1 MKYFSVKELKKKGFK
16 KIGKNV
22 QISKNVNFYNFR
34 GSIGSNCR
42 IDDNCVFIGK
52 ISIGNYVHI
61 AAFNLL
67 SASRHNNKITV
78 SSFTGIG
85 PRCYIS
91 CSTEDYLSDDISNP
105 TIKKKLRK
113 NIIFSDIVIGENVL
127 VGAGCSIIPRNNK
140 KINIGDNVSIATNT
154 IIFNTIRNNSV
165 VYNPYFFKKNLLRI
179 KKNINAKKIKKNNL
193 FFDNLRKNLEI
204 FG

>member
-85 PRCYIS
+85 PKCYIS
-91 CSTEDYLSDDISNP
+91 CSTEDYLADDISNP
-105 TIKKKLRK
+105 TINKKLRK

-140 KINIGDNVSIATNT
+140 KINIGNNVSIATNT

-165 VYNPYFFKKNLLRI
+165 VYNPYFFKNNSLKI
-179 KKNINAKKIKKNNL
+179 KKNINSKKIKKILN
-193 FFDNLRKNLEI
+193 K
-204 FG
+204 

>member
-91 CSTEDYLSDDISNP
+91 CSTEDYLADDISNP

-127 VGAGCSIIPRNNK
+127 VGAGCTIIPRNNK
-140 KINIGDNVSIATNT
+140 KINIGNNVSIATNT

-165 VYNPYFFKKNLLRI
+165 VYNPYFFKNNSLKI
-179 KKNINAKKIKKNNL
+179 KKNINSKKIKKILN
-193 FFDNLRKNLEI
+193 K
-204 FG
+204 

>member
-42 IDDNCVFIGK
+42 IDDNCIFIGK
-52 ISIGNYVHI
+52 ISIGNHVHI

-91 CSTEDYLSDDISNP
+91 CSTEDYLADDISNP

-127 VGAGCSIIPRNNK
+127 VGAGCTIIPRNNK
-140 KINIGDNVSIATNT
+140 RINIGNNVSIATNT

-165 VYNPYFFKKNLLRI
+165 VYNPYLFKNNSLKI
-179 KKNINAKKIKKNNL
+179 KKNINSKKIK
-193 FFDNLRKNLEI
+193 EI
-204 FG
+204 LNK

>member
-22 QISKNVNFYNFR
+22 QISKNVNFYNFK

-52 ISIGNYVHI
+52 INIGNHVHI

-67 SASRHNNKITV
+67 SASRHKNKITV

-91 CSTEDYLSDDISNP
+91 CSTEDYLADDISNP
-105 TIKKKLRK
+105 TINKKLRK

-127 VGAGCSIIPRNNK
+127 VGSGCTIIPRNKK
-140 KINIGDNVSIATNT
+140 KINIGNNVSIATNT

-165 VYNPYFFKKNLLRI
+165 VYNPYFFKNNSLKI
-179 KKNINAKKIKKNNL
+179 KKNINSKKIKKILN
-193 FFDNLRKNLEI
+193 K
-204 FG
+204 

>member
-22 QISKNVNFYNFR
+22 QISKNVNFHNFK

-91 CSTEDYLSDDISNP
+91 CSTEDYLADDISNP
-105 TIKKKLRK
+105 TINKKLRK

-127 VGAGCSIIPRNNK
+127 VGAGCTIIPRNNK
-140 KINIGDNVSIATNT
+140 KINIGNNVSIATNT

-165 VYNPYFFKKNLLRI
+165 VYNPYLFKNNSLKI
-179 KKNINAKKIKKNNL
+179 KKNINSKKIKKILN
-193 FFDNLRKNLEI
+193 K
-204 FG
+204 

>member
-22 QISKNVNFYNFR
+22 QISKKVNFYNCR
-34 GSIGSNCR
+34 GTIGSNCR
-42 IDDNCVFIGK
+42 IDDNCIFVGK
-52 ISIGNYVHI
+52 ISIGSHVHI

-78 SSFTGIG
+78 SNFTGIG

-91 CSTEDYLSDDISNP
+91 CSTEDYLADDISNP
-105 TIKKKLRK
+105 TINKKLRR

-127 VGAGCSIIPRNNK
+127 IGAGCTIIPRNNK
-140 KINIGDNVSIATNT
+140 KINIGNNVSIATNT
-154 IIFNTIRNNSV
+154 IISNTIRNNSV
-165 VYNPYFFKKNLLRI
+165 VYNPFLFKNNSLKI
-179 KKNINAKKIKKNNL
+179 KKNINSNRVKKNLN
-193 FFDNLRKNLEI
+193 K
-204 FG
+204 

>member
-91 CSTEDYLSDDISNP
+91 CSTEDYLADDISNP

-127 VGAGCSIIPRNNK
+127 VGAGCTIMPRNNK

-154 IIFNTIRNNSV
+154 IIFNTIRNDSV
-165 VYNPYFFKKNLLRI
+165 VYNPYLFKNNSLKI
-179 KKNINAKKIKKNNL
+179 KKNINSKKIKKILN
-193 FFDNLRKNLEI
+193 K
-204 FG
+204 

>member
-1 MKYFSVKELKKKGFK
+1 MEYFSVKELKKKGFK

-78 SSFTGIG
+78 SNFTGIG

-91 CSTEDYLSDDISNP
+91 CSTEDYLADDISNP
-105 TIKKKLRK
+105 TINKKLRK

-127 VGAGCSIIPRNNK
+127 VGAGCTIIPRNNK
-140 KINIGDNVSIATNT
+140 RINIGNNVSIATNT

-165 VYNPYFFKKNLLRI
+165 VYNPYLFKNNSLKI
-179 KKNINAKKIKKNNL
+179 KKNINSKKIKQILNK
-193 FFDNLRKNLEI
+193 
-204 FG
+204 

>member
-85 PRCYIS
+85 PKCYIS
-91 CSTEDYLSDDISNP
+91 CSTEDYLADDISNP
-105 TIKKKLRK
+105 TINKKLRK

-127 VGAGCSIIPRNNK
+127 VGAGCTIIPRNNK
-140 KINIGDNVSIATNT
+140 KINIGNNVSIATNT

-165 VYNPYFFKKNLLRI
+165 VYNPYFFKNNSLKI
-179 KKNINAKKIKKNNL
+179 KKNINSKKIKKILN
-193 FFDNLRKNLEI
+193 K
-204 FG
+204 

>member
-22 QISKNVNFYNFR
+22 QISKNVNFYNFK

-52 ISIGNYVHI
+52 ISIGNHVHI

-91 CSTEDYLSDDISNP
+91 CSTEDYLADDISNP

-127 VGAGCSIIPRNNK
+127 VGAGCTIMPRNNK

-154 IIFNTIRNNSV
+154 IIFNTIRNDSV
-165 VYNPYFFKKNLLRI
+165 VYNPYLFKNNSLKI
-179 KKNINAKKIKKNNL
+179 KKNINSKKIKQILNK
-193 FFDNLRKNLEI
+193 
-204 FG
+204 

>member
-91 CSTEDYLSDDISNP
+91 CSTEDYLADDISNP
-105 TIKKKLRK
+105 TINKKLRK

-127 VGAGCSIIPRNNK
+127 VGAGCTIIPKNNK
-140 KINIGDNVSIATNT
+140 KINIGNNVSIATNT

-165 VYNPYFFKKNLLRI
+165 VYNPYFFKNNSLKI
-179 KKNINAKKIKKNNL
+179 KKNINSKKIKKKLN
-193 FFDNLRKNLEI
+193 K
-204 FG
+204 

>member
-1 MKYFSVKELKKKGFK
+1 MKYFSAKELKKKGFK

-22 QISKNVNFYNFR
+22 QISKNVNFYNFK

-91 CSTEDYLSDDISNP
+91 CSTEDYLADDISNP
-105 TIKKKLRK
+105 TINKKLRK

-127 VGAGCSIIPRNNK
+127 VGAGCTIIPRNNK
-140 KINIGDNVSIATNT
+140 RINIGNNVSIATNT

-165 VYNPYFFKKNLLRI
+165 VYNPYFFKNNSLKI
-179 KKNINAKKIKKNNL
+179 KKNINSKKIKKILN
-193 FFDNLRKNLEI
+193 K
-204 FG
+204 

>member
-22 QISKNVNFYNFR
+22 QISKNVNFYNFK

-91 CSTEDYLSDDISNP
+91 CSTEDYLADDISNP
-105 TIKKKLRK
+105 TINKKLRK
-113 NIIFSDIVIGENVL
+113 NIIFSDIAIGENVL
-127 VGAGCSIIPRNNK
+127 VGAGCTIIPRNKK
-140 KINIGDNVSIATNT
+140 KINIGNNVSIATNT

-165 VYNPYFFKKNLLRI
+165 VYNPYFFKNNSLKI
-179 KKNINAKKIKKNNL
+179 KKNINSKKIKKKLN
-193 FFDNLRKNLEI
+193 K
-204 FG
+204 

>member
-1 MKYFSVKELKKKGFK
+1 MKYFSVNELKKKGFK

-22 QISKNVNFYNFR
+22 QISKKVNFYNFK

-42 IDDNCVFIGK
+42 IDDNCIFVGK
-52 ISIGNYVHI
+52 ISIGSHVHI

-67 SASRHNNKITV
+67 SASRHNNKITI
-78 SSFTGIG
+78 SNFTGIG

-91 CSTEDYLSDDISNP
+91 CSTEDYLADDISNP
-105 TIKKKLRK
+105 TISKNLRK

-127 VGAGCSIIPRNNK
+127 VGAGCTIMPRNNK

-165 VYNPYFFKKNLLRI
+165 VYNPYLFKNNSLKI
-179 KKNINAKKIKKNNL
+179 KKNINLKKIKKILN
-193 FFDNLRKNLEI
+193 K
-204 FG
+204 

>member
-85 PRCYIS
+85 PKCYIS
-91 CSTEDYLSDDISNP
+91 CSTEDYLADDISNP
-105 TIKKKLRK
+105 TINKKLRK

-127 VGAGCSIIPRNNK
+127 VGAGCTIMPRNNK

-154 IIFNTIRNNSV
+154 IIFNTIRNDSV
-165 VYNPYFFKKNLLRI
+165 VYNPYLFKNNSLKI
-179 KKNINAKKIKKNNL
+179 KKNINSKKIKKILN
-193 FFDNLRKNLEI
+193 K
-204 FG
+204 

>member
-78 SSFTGIG
+78 SNFTGIG

-91 CSTEDYLSDDISNP
+91 CSTEDYLADDISNP

-165 VYNPYFFKKNLLRI
+165 VYNPYLFKNNSLKI
-179 KKNINAKKIKKNNL
+179 KKNINSKKIK
-193 FFDNLRKNLEI
+193 EI
-204 FG
+204 LNK

>member
-78 SSFTGIG
+78 SNFTGIG

-91 CSTEDYLSDDISNP
+91 CSTEDYLADDISNP

-140 KINIGDNVSIATNT
+140 KINIGNNVSIATNT

-165 VYNPYFFKKNLLRI
+165 VYNPYFFKNNSLKI
-179 KKNINAKKIKKNNL
+179 KKNINSKKIKKILN
-193 FFDNLRKNLEI
+193 K
-204 FG
+204 

>member
-91 CSTEDYLSDDISNP
+91 CSTEDYLADDISNP
-105 TIKKKLRK
+105 TINKKLRK

-127 VGAGCSIIPRNNK
+127 VGSGCTIIPRNKK
-140 KINIGDNVSIATNT
+140 KINIGNNVSIATNT

-165 VYNPYFFKKNLLRI
+165 VYNPYFFKNNSLKI
-179 KKNINAKKIKKNNL
+179 KKNINSKKIKKILN
-193 FFDNLRKNLEI
+193 K
-204 FG
+204 

>member
-1 MKYFSVKELKKKGFK
+1 MKYFSAKELKKKGFK

-52 ISIGNYVHI
+52 ISIANYVHI

-91 CSTEDYLSDDISNP
+91 CSTEDYLADDISNP
-105 TIKKKLRK
+105 TINKKLRK

-127 VGAGCSIIPRNNK
+127 VGAGCTIIPRNNK
-140 KINIGDNVSIATNT
+140 KINIGNNVSIATNT

-165 VYNPYFFKKNLLRI
+165 VYNPYFFKNNLLKI
-179 KKNINAKKIKKNNL
+179 KKNINSQKIKKILN
-193 FFDNLRKNLEI
+193 K
-204 FG
+204 

>member
-91 CSTEDYLSDDISNP
+91 CSTEDYLADDISNP
-105 TIKKKLRK
+105 TINKKLRK

-127 VGAGCSIIPRNNK
+127 VGAGCTIIPRNNK
-140 KINIGDNVSIATNT
+140 RINIGNNVSIATNT

-165 VYNPYFFKKNLLRI
+165 VYNPYFFKNNLLKI
-179 KKNINAKKIKKNNL
+179 KKNINSQKIKKILN
-193 FFDNLRKNLEI
+193 K
-204 FG
+204 

>member
-1 MKYFSVKELKKKGFK
+1 MKYFSVKELKKKRFK

-22 QISKNVNFYNFR
+22 QISKNVNFYNFK

-91 CSTEDYLSDDISNP
+91 CSTEDYLADDISNP
-105 TIKKKLRK
+105 TINKKLRK

-127 VGAGCSIIPRNNK
+127 VGAGCTIIPRNNK
-140 KINIGDNVSIATNT
+140 KINIGNNVSIATNT

-165 VYNPYFFKKNLLRI
+165 VYNPYLFKNNSLKI
-179 KKNINAKKIKKNNL
+179 KKNINSKKIK
-193 FFDNLRKNLEI
+193 EI
-204 FG
+204 LNK

>member
-91 CSTEDYLSDDISNP
+91 CSTEDYLADDISNP

-154 IIFNTIRNNSV
+154 IIFNTIRNDSV
-165 VYNPYFFKKNLLRI
+165 VYNPYLFKNNSLKI
-179 KKNINAKKIKKNNL
+179 KKNINSKKIKKILN
-193 FFDNLRKNLEI
+193 K
-204 FG
+204 

>member
-1 MKYFSVKELKKKGFK
+1 MKYFSVKELKEKGFK
-16 KIGKNV
+16 KIGRNV
-22 QISKNVNFYNFR
+22 QISKNVNFYNFK

-42 IDDNCVFIGK
+42 IDDNCIFIGK
-52 ISIGNYVHI
+52 ISIGNHVHI

-91 CSTEDYLSDDISNP
+91 CSTEDYLADDISNP
-105 TIKKKLRK
+105 TINKKLRK
-113 NIIFSDIVIGENVL
+113 NIIFSDIAIGENVL
-127 VGAGCSIIPRNNK
+127 VGAGCTIIPRNKK
-140 KINIGDNVSIATNT
+140 KINIGNNVSIATNT

-165 VYNPYFFKKNLLRI
+165 VYNPHLFENNSLKI
-179 KKNINAKKIKKNNL
+179 KKNINSKKIKKKLN
-193 FFDNLRKNLEI
+193 K
-204 FG
+204 

>member
-1 MKYFSVKELKKKGFK
+1 MRYFSVKELKKKGFK

-91 CSTEDYLSDDISNP
+91 CSTEDYLADDISNP
-105 TIKKKLRK
+105 TINKKLRK

-127 VGAGCSIIPRNNK
+127 VGAGCTIIPRNNK
-140 KINIGDNVSIATNT
+140 KINIGNNVSIATNT

-165 VYNPYFFKKNLLRI
+165 VYNPYFFKNNSLKI
-179 KKNINAKKIKKNNL
+179 KKNINSKKIKKILN
-193 FFDNLRKNLEI
+193 K
-204 FG
+204 